1 MKLTIPDE
9 MPEEGDA
16 FFSDKGSD
24 NGTEDSTSHGSQS
37 DNHDGEPARRRPTR
51 YGRFVNSWTVRMEEL
66 LAPVRSYSHEESVE
80 NQMARTYLERR
91 AVEVLPLAI
100 DDE

>member
-1 MKLTIPDE
+1 VKLTNPDE

-16 FFSDKGSD
+16 FFADKGSD

-37 DNHDGEPARRRPTR
+37 DNYDVEPARRRPTR

-66 LAPVRSYSHEESVE
+66 LAPVRSNSHDESVE

-91 AVEVLPLAI
+91 AVEVLPAI
-100 DDE
+100 GDE